1 MQNASTL
8 RAAMAQ
14 LGLGQKDLAALLGS
28 RPRAS
33 EILHGKRGISTAQA
47 LKLHQ
52 AWGIPLHTLLNP
64 AARPNH
70 RSRPSR
76 AGPLPRFAHPPRPH
90 QSLTLPTPS
99 LRAITRLHAFA

>member
-64 AARPNH
+64 TAPT
-70 RSRPSR
+70 
-76 AGPLPRFAHPPRPH
+76 
-90 QSLTLPTPS
+90 QTLQPEQ
-99 LRAITRLHAFA
+99 ITRAVQAALARFHALRTHRARTKA